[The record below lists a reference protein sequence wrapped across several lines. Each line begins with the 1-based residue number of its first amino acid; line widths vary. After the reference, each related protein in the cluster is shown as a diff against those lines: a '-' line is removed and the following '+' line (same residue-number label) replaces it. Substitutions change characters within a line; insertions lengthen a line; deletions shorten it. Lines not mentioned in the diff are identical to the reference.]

1 MLEMIVGR
9 VRAKK
14 EEPVEEEELKDSE
27 PGNLRM
33 WVSHLA
39 ENKMK
44 WKERCKPKGETL
56 EQFGHYEKKNY
67 NTYLKGFD
75 ALGQ

>member
-9 VRAKK
+9 VRAKRGD
-14 EEPVEEEELKDSE
+14 PVEETEYLKDS
-27 PGNLRM
+27 NLRM

-39 ENKMK
+39 ENKAK

-56 EQFGHYEKKNY
+56 DVRNIIQH
-67 NTYLKGFD
+67 L
-75 ALGQ
+75 